1 MTAEFIPGLEG
12 VPIAPSG
19 VSFVDGKNGVL
30 EYRGINIALLVEHST
45 FEETAM
51 LLANGTLPTSA
62 QLMQFKSE
70 LAEHRNLQ
78 PAVVNVIRALPEHGH
93 PMAAIQSVVASL
105 AMEYP
110 CPDINNPLDRRTS
123 AIRLIAKIPSI
134 TAAYHRMRNGK
145 KLVAPDNSLSHAGNF
160 YYMLTGKMPSAV
172 AEKVLDV
179 CLILHADHTMNAST
193 FTTRVVGSTLAD
205 PFATISAAI
214 GALSGPLHGGA
225 NEGVMH
231 MLREIGSIDA
241 VPAYIDKAVSEK
253 QKIMGFGHRVY
264 KTTDPRATVLKKY
277 GSQIASENKNP
288 LFDIAVAVEKRVTDQ
303 LGEKGIWPNVDFYSG
318 LVYHDIGLTPDMF
331 TPFFAVARVAG
342 WVAHWLEQMQDN
354 RIFRPTQIYNGEHNR
369 PYKPMSERA

>member
-1 MTAEFIPGLEG
+1 
-12 VPIAPSG
+12 
-19 VSFVDGKNGVL
+19 
-30 EYRGINIALLVEHST
+30 
-45 FEETAM
+45 
-51 LLANGTLPTSA
+51 
-62 QLMQFKSE
+62 
-70 LAEHRNLQ
+70 
-78 PAVVNVIRALPEHGH
+78 
-93 PMAAIQSVVASL
+93 
-105 AMEYP
+105 
-110 CPDINNPLDRRTS
+110 
-123 AIRLIAKIPSI
+123 
-134 TAAYHRMRNGK
+134 
-145 KLVAPDNSLSHAGNF
+145 
-160 YYMLTGKMPSAV
+160 MLTGKMPSAV